1 MNRFEIDSDG
11 SAVVTADPSYRLKK
25 QKAVFLSLDYCDTMR
40 REGSVKDVFSG
51 QINDF
56 YKGKRDRYEKNRR
69 IRFSGGWQ
77 PYCR

>member
-11 SAVVTADPSYRLKK
+11 SAVVTAEPSYSLKK
-25 QKAVFLSLDYCDTMR
+25 QKAVFLSLDHCDTMR
-40 REGSVKDVFSG
+40 REGSVKDVFAG